1 MNFDNIANG
10 MLSLFV
16 LSTQEGWPNYILN
29 FIDASDDENSAPI
42 LNNNQFSAFF
52 YFMVFLF
59 VGSLFLLNLF
69 IGILFIN
76 YKMAEE

>member
-42 LNNNQFSAFF
+42 LNNN
-52 YFMVFLF
+52 
-59 VGSLFLLNLF
+59 
-69 IGILFIN
+69 
-76 YKMAEE
+76 

>member
-16 LSTQEGWPNYILN
+16 LSTQEVWPNYILN

-42 LNNNQFSAFF
+42 LNNN
-52 YFMVFLF
+52 
-59 VGSLFLLNLF
+59 
-69 IGILFIN
+69 
-76 YKMAEE
+76 

>member
-1 MNFDNIANG
+1 

-16 LSTQEGWPNYILN
+16 LSTQEGWPNYLLN

-69 IGILFIN
+69 IRLSLKVTN
-76 YKMAEE
+76 YLLTQIIF